1 MRHRRVLSHDASCSC
16 GGGGYML
23 LVATPRVRVV
33 VYSRVP
39 GELVG
44 STEALGASRERA
56 GVRLLARVRADMA
69 SLVFKAVE
77 GLLAQRTLVRAWEV
91 VALVFVG
98 AGLSIL

>member
-1 MRHRRVLSHDASCSC
+1 
-16 GGGGYML
+16 ML

-33 VYSRVP
+33 MYPRMS

-44 STEALGASRERA
+44 STEALRASGERA
-56 GVRLLARVRADMA
+56 GVRLLARMCADMA

-91 VALVFVG
+91 VALVFMG
-98 AGLSIL
+98 AVLGVL